1 MTPSSRGCG
10 TRSVSDAD
18 GGRRIA
24 TAAPGDRPERQTNG
38 GSATALAKQRINE
51 EIRIRQV
58 RLIDDLGAQLGVVDT
73 ESAMSMAREKGLD
86 LVEVA
91 PEAHP
96 PVCKILDYG
105 KYKYQI
111 SKKEHDARRKQHKVV
126 VKEMRVRPKIDVHDL
141 ETKMKQA
148 RGFLQHGDKLQVNM
162 VFRGREIG
170 FKELG
175 IKVMARIREGLSD
188 VAKVEREPRQEG
200 NRMIMLLQPNH
211 LPK

>member
-1 MTPSSRGCG
+1 M
-10 TRSVSDAD
+10 
-18 GGRRIA
+18 
-24 TAAPGDRPERQTNG
+24 
-38 GSATALAKQRINE
+38 NE
-51 EIRIRQV
+51 DIRVPRV
-58 RLIDDLGAQLGVVDT
+58 LLIDQHGEKQGVMPT
-73 ESAMSMAREKGLD
+73 SAAIEAAEEAGLD
-86 LVEVA
+86 LVEIVPNA
-91 PEAHP
+91 DP

-111 SKKEHDARRKQHKVV
+111 SKKEHDARKKQHKVV

-175 IKVMARIREGLSD
+175 VKVMARIREGLSD

-211 LPK
+211 ITK

>member
-1 MTPSSRGCG
+1 
-10 TRSVSDAD
+10 V
-18 GGRRIA
+18 
-24 TAAPGDRPERQTNG
+24 E
-38 GSATALAKQRINE
+38 
-51 EIRIRQV
+51 
-58 RLIDDLGAQLGVVDT
+58 T
-73 ESAMSMAREKGLD
+73 ESALAMARERGLD

-175 IKVMARIREGLSD
+175 IKVMARIREGLAD

-200 NRMIMLLQPNH
+200 NRMIMLLQPTH
-211 LPK
+211 APAHTHK

>member
-1 MTPSSRGCG
+1 VTPSSRGCG
-10 TRSVSDAD
+10 TRSVSEAD
-18 GGRRIA
+18 GCRRIA
-24 TAAPGDRPERQTNG
+24 TAAHGDRPERRTNG

-73 ESAMSMAREKGLD
+73 ESALSMAREKGLD

-96 PVCKILDYG
+96 PVCKILDFG

-141 ETKMKQA
+141 ETKLKQA